1 MQSYYLEDFKTG
13 QTFSGGGR
21 TITEADLT
29 FFSMLSGDWNPIHA
43 NAEYARK
50 TRYGQRV
57 VHGTLGIAIC
67 TGMLQQLGIFEESA
81 IAMLNLREWKFL
93 APLLV
98 GDTVHLELEIT
109 DVERGKSGKSG
120 KVGRHFRLVNQNGI
134 AAQEGDSDVLVL
146 TRASGSHDLMQ
157 ACNLPRLDQRC
168 TDARKPSRKKV
179 GADRKIP

>member
-1 MQSYYLEDFKTG
+1 MNTHYLEDFQPG
-13 QTFSGGGR
+13 QVFTSTGR

-43 NAEYARK
+43 DAEFARK

-109 DVERGKSGKSG
+109 GVEPGKSGRSG
-120 KVGRHFRLVNQNGI
+120 KVGRRFRLLNQAGVI
-134 AAQEGDSDVLVL
+134 AQEGDSDVLVL
-146 TRASGSHDLMQ
+146 TREG
-157 ACNLPRLDQRC
+157 
-168 TDARKPSRKKV
+168 TKT
-179 GADRKIP
+179 

>member
-1 MQSYYLEDFKTG
+1 MHSYYLEDFQPG
-13 QTFSGGGR
+13 QVFTSTGR

-43 NAEYARK
+43 DAQFARK

-67 TGMLQQLGIFEESA
+67 TGMLQQLGIFEESV

-109 DVERGKSGKSG
+109 GVEPGKSGKSG
-120 KVGRHFRLVNQNGI
+120 KVGRRFRLVNQDGV
-134 AAQEGDSDVLVL
+134 AAQEGDSDALVL
-146 TRASGSHDLMQ
+146 TRE
-157 ACNLPRLDQRC
+157 
-168 TDARKPSRKKV
+168 
-179 GADRKIP
+179 GAKT